1 MQWVTECN
9 LDSQIAIHDTQFEN
23 RLIWRSFEYY
33 VNPDSDSIVEL
44 GTKEFPYKQLSY
56 AFVEILNYHSHTN
69 HNLTVYLMEGT
80 TNHFGFK
87 QGYIVNITNV
97 SLFPYSLTSSQP
109 GKGTILINDEEDIV
123 ASPSTSFNVMKTFE
137 LRIEEQVLNNT
148 AISEQERLKV
158 EFNDY
163 NILVLRSNFM
173 MENLNIISERAD
185 LYNDVSLMY
194 FVYIQDKTITIKDM
208 RFNVS
213 GTLSMTNDPLSMNMI
228 NVDVDFHK

>member
-1 MQWVTECN
+1 
-9 LDSQIAIHDTQFEN
+9 
-23 RLIWRSFEYY
+23 
-33 VNPDSDSIVEL
+33 
-44 GTKEFPYKQLSY
+44 
-56 AFVEILNYHSHTN
+56 
-69 HNLTVYLMEGT
+69 MEGT
-80 TNHFGFK
+80 TNYFGFK

-109 GKGTILINDEEDIV
+109 GKATILINDEQDIV

-208 RFNVS
+208 HFNVS
-213 GTLSMTNDPLSMNMI
+213 GTLSMTNDPLNMNMI